1 MNRSI
6 GIDIPVWV
14 ISYHRQIAQPGMNMG
29 QDRQMQMVG
38 GNGGNQLRQYGGQ
51 NAGNLTGKCSW
62 AKLKPY
68 KVLQLQGKEYDTMV
82 AAADLDEIEEVNA
95 NCILMANL
103 QQASTS
109 GTQTDKAPVY
119 DSDGSTEYTEL
130 LEPIPDQH
138 QVPQNNN
145 NVISENLTIEVEKV
159 NSVNLKLKETN
170 ADLTTELARFK
181 NQEKCFK
188 ISQEKY
194 DKLERCYQQSVYQ
207 EQCLS
212 KKINAL
218 QLSTDFKPLTN
229 EADASLAKHKALEL
243 EIKRLLKAVV
253 SQDIMN
259 IMQKESIVDTSDF
272 QTELE
277 QNENVELDFQVL
289 NYTRENAHLKATYKN
304 LFDSIYVSRTQTKT
318 IISSLQN
325 ELQSTIYNNAK
336 LRMQLFKKV
345 SDQKGNTHDTSK
357 NTKFA
362 KQPIVENL
370 PKVGESH
377 ALSKPVTSNSVS
389 IPQKSK
395 GVNND
400 KVIAIGM
407 FRINPFKTFREETHV
422 PNTVRA
428 SARTKPITVSQPSI
442 FTKKDVNSD
451 LNGLSSTGVDDT
463 KTRRP
468 QPRSNT
474 KHDRV
479 PSASKSSQS
488 KNKEAKVEEHHRNL
502 PVSKNNKHISS
513 ACNNIKIDSQDVISK
528 VVCAMCKKCL
538 ICVNHDECLR
548 NYVNGNKSCGRK
560 QKANVFFK
568 ENQKKYQ
575 PKVTKPKKPGFLE
588 RLATP
593 KPSKPR
599 FLLRWSPTGRL
610 FDQKGNVVDSSESES
625 QSDCSNGDNACTSNT
640 MEPKIKRFLTST
652 YLLGRNDHVAA
663 ILGFDDLQW
672 GNILITKVYFI
683 EGFGHNLFSV
693 GQFCDSN
700 LEVAGNRSSDSSRN
714 RSSDSA
720 GTDLVPPREPIPIVK
735 SMDNPVVRLVY
746 TRNPKDKKVPNKME
760 PNNSWGSSS
769 NVSSSLSDCRLSNS
783 SFDGVDL
790 LTGSRGNNLYT
801 LSLQDM
807 LASSPI
813 CLLSKASMTKS
824 WLWHHRLSHLNFGT
838 INHLARQGL
847 VRGLLKLKFEKDHL
861 CLTCAMGKSTKKTH
875 KPKSEDTNQE
885 KLYLLH
891 MDLYGPMRVKSV
903 NGKKYILVI
912 ALSGCC
918 AQILW
923 MRSQLSDYG
932 LAFNKIPMYC
942 DNKSA
947 IALCCNN
954 VQHSRS
960 KHIDIRYHFIKEQV
974 ENGVIE
980 LYFVNT

>member
-1 MNRSI
+1 
-6 GIDIPVWV
+6 
-14 ISYHRQIAQPGMNMG
+14 MNMG

-502 PVSKNNKHISS
+502 PVIQ
-513 ACNNIKIDSQDVISK
+513 I
-528 VVCAMCKKCL
+528 CL
-538 ICVNHDECLR
+538 WR
-548 NYVNGNKSCGRK
+548 
-560 QKANVFFK
+560 
-568 ENQKKYQ
+568 
-575 PKVTKPKKPGFLE
+575 
-588 RLATP
+588 
-593 KPSKPR
+593 
-599 FLLRWSPTGRL
+599 
-610 FDQKGNVVDSSESES
+610 VDSG
-625 QSDCSNGDNACTSNT
+625 CSKHMTGNLKLLINFVWKFKGTV
-640 MEPKIKRFLTST
+640 RF
-652 YLLGRNDHVAA
+652 RNDHVAA

-672 GNILITKVYFI
+672 GNILITKRYGLVIMDDYSRYTWVHFLRFKDEAPEVTI
-683 EGFGHNLFSV
+683 TFLKRITILIQSPVMNRSSNSNRNRSS
-693 GQFCDSN
+693 DSSRN
-700 LEVAGNRSSDSSRN
+700 RSSNSSRNRSSDSSRN